1 MAPLDSSPFMTPTTD
16 SHAPG
21 TRIRPVFACVI
32 PAYNRET
39 TVARAI
45 ESALAQ
51 THAPA
56 EIIVIDDGSQD
67 GTAEAVAAFGDRV
80 RYVYQENAGA
90 AAARNH
96 GLRLAQA
103 EWVALLDS
111 DDYWATD
118 HLERVAAAIE
128 GTEGAAILYFAD
140 SARPENE
147 GGVSQWQRAE
157 FAIDA
162 PYQLRQEAIDWVI
175 RPRIPM
181 MLQASVFHRERFLA
195 RGGLWEALPMRDDTH
210 AFLALGISEPICAV
224 RHLGV
229 HMTADDDSGGRLTTA
244 VGNKTAKYWR
254 LSTLMW
260 KDLLQRGSHLNGSQ
274 KALLRDRLAVS
285 HLRVARLAAK
295 EGHWAAVPGALGRA
309 AKANPKRIVQALL
322 AKVGWRMGRQAT
334 G

>member
-1 MAPLDSSPFMTPTTD
+1 MTPP
-16 SHAPG
+16 SEPREAAG
-21 TRIRPVFACVI
+21 THRPEFACVI
-32 PAYNRET
+32 PAYNREK

-51 THAPA
+51 TYPPV
-56 EIIVIDDGSQD
+56 EIIVVDDGSKD
-67 GTAEAVAAFGDRV
+67 ATGEVVATFGDRV
-80 RYVYQENAGA
+80 RYVYQDNGGA

-96 GLRLAQA
+96 GLRLASA

-111 DDYWATD
+111 DDYWSPE
-118 HLERVAAAIE
+118 HLERMAAAIR

-140 SARPENE
+140 CARPANE
-147 GGVSQWQRAE
+147 GGASQWERAQ
-157 FAIDA
+157 FRIDA
-162 PYQLRQEAIDWVI
+162 PFQLERQASEWVI

-210 AFLALGISEPICAV
+210 AFLSLGIAEPICAV

-229 HMTADDDSGGRLTTA
+229 HMTSDDDSGGRLTTA

-260 KDLLQRGSHLNGSQ
+260 RDLLARGKALRPDQR
-274 KALLRDRLAVS
+274 ALLRDRLAVA
-285 HLRVARLAAK
+285 HLRVARHALRDRRLL
-295 EGHWAAVPGALGRA
+295 AVPGALFRA
-309 AKANPKRIVQALL
+309 AAASPKRMLQSALGF
-322 AKVGWRMGRQAT
+322 VGLRFGRRAT